1 MELDPRSRPQLRR
14 LMDAQDGNVLVELAL
29 VLPVLVL
36 LLMGTIDFGMAMY
49 DQMQL
54 RSAARA
60 GAEYA
65 TIEPEDGAGIVTTVD
80 AALGGPDP
88 SISVTT
94 GSFCECPGASGSVD
108 CGLAC
113 EDETTPR
120 KFVSVEVTRPV
131 DTLLPYPDVIQQ
143 ITLGGEAT
151 FRVR

>member
-1 MELDPRSRPQLRR
+1 MLQISPERADPRRFAAAEQ
-14 LMDAQDGNVLVELAL
+14 GNVLVELAL
-29 VLPVLVL
+29 MLPVLVL
-36 LLMGTIDFGMAMY
+36 LMMGTIDFGMAMY

-65 TIEPEDGAGIVTTVD
+65 VIDPENLGAVEDAVE

-88 SISVTT
+88 AMAVAT

-120 KFVSVEVTRPV
+120 KFVAVEVTRPV
-131 DTLLPYPDVIQQ
+131 DTLLPYPNVIQQ
-143 ITLGGEAT
+143 ITLRGEAT